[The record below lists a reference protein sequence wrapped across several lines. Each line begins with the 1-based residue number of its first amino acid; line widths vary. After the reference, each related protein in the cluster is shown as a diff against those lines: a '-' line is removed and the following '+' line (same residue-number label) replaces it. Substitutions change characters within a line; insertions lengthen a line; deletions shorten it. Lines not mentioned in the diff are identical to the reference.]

1 MHDKKSDLIILI
13 FLISIFSIPSAL
25 GIYKNTANSSGAL
38 SSADWDVGLN
48 QTGISGSVTAVAG
61 STNGTYT
68 LKIVSESEVDTA
80 YSITVSGVPSG
91 VDVSLSGYNNGAF
104 QTPVS
109 GTTTFSNAGVINYTG
124 QREEVTK
131 TLTFRANSGAT
142 AVSNQSVNISVDFV
156 QN

>member
-1 MHDKKSDLIILI
+1 MKKRTIELVIIMVLLTV
-13 FLISIFSIPSAL
+13 FYTPSSL
-25 GIYKNTANSSGAL
+25 GIYKNNSG
-38 SSADWDVGLN
+38 SSDSLGPADWDVSLN

-68 LKIVSESEVDTA
+68 LKVVSESEVDTA
-80 YSITVSGVPSG
+80 YSVTVSGVPSG

-109 GTTTFSNAGVINYTG
+109 GTTTFANAGVIAYTG
-124 QREEVTK
+124 QREEVTR

-142 AVSNQSVNISVDFV
+142 LVNNQTVTISVDFV
-156 QN
+156 QD